1 MNVACVGLHRSCGLR
16 ALAAE
21 AHVELTD
28 VLDVTTVSANQ
39 NDVFR
44 DLADFV
50 HDSHLLSGSEL
61 NTIPIGAFAVQMHC

>member
-1 MNVACVGLHRSCGLR
+1 
-16 ALAAE
+16 
-21 AHVELTD
+21 

-39 NDVFR
+39 NDAFR